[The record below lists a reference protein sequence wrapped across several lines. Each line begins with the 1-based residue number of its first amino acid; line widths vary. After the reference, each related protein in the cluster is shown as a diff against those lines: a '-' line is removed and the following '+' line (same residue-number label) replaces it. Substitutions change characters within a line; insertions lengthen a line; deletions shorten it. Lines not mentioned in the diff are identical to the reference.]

1 MHVALIEFRTS
12 TPYPVQLANALGQ
25 VCQVTLLLPDTA
37 TEFAPYVDRSDVNLQ
52 LFSMPRLRQP
62 ANLAMVWRLR
72 TLLKAVRPDVLHITF
87 WHLWGTLGL
96 RILTPYP
103 MVATV
108 HDVARHPGERGFW
121 AIPSAFYRW
130 QWLGADQVIVHAD
143 SARQQLLDRGGR
155 RPESVHVIPIGTYDF
170 YRSFTSTDHPERPNT
185 ILFFGRIWGYKG
197 LMHLIQAEP
206 RITQAIPDAR
216 IVIAGQG
223 EDFGRYE
230 RAMVNPAHFEV
241 HNYRI
246 PNDKVSEL
254 FQSASVVVLPYV
266 EASQSGVIPVAYAF
280 GKPVVATAVGGIPDI
295 VEDGLTG
302 LLVPPAD
309 PDSLAEAIVD
319 LLKDDEARLKMGH
332 RAREKAEKELS
343 WASVAERT
351 LRVYK
356 EARSV
361 AAVKAQSHARGQS
374 AGDL

>member
-1 MHVALIEFRTS
+1 
-12 TPYPVQLANALGQ
+12 
-25 VCQVTLLLPDTA
+25 
-37 TEFAPYVDRSDVNLQ
+37 
-52 LFSMPRLRQP
+52 
-62 ANLAMVWRLR
+62 
-72 TLLKAVRPDVLHITF
+72 
-87 WHLWGTLGL
+87 
-96 RILTPYP
+96 

-108 HDVARHPGERGFW
+108 HDVARHPGERGVW

-130 QWLGADQVIVHAD
+130 QWFGADQVIVHAD
-143 SARQQLLDRGGR
+143 SARQQLLDRGGH
-155 RPESVHVIPIGTYDF
+155 RPESVHVIPIGAYDF
-170 YRSFTSTDHPERPNT
+170 YRSLAGADYPERPNT

-223 EDFGRYE
+223 EDFGKYA

-246 PNDKVSEL
+246 PNSKVSEL

-302 LLVPPAD
+302 RLVPPAD

-319 LLKDDEARLKMGH
+319 LLKDDEGRLEMGH
-332 RAREKAEKELS
+332 RARERGKNELS
-343 WASVAERT
+343 WASVAEQT

-361 AAVKAQSHARGQS
+361 PTVKA
-374 AGDL
+374 